1 MRGRCMR
8 WRRGR
13 EKVAG
18 MSGQERVREEGDCS
32 PKLQRVEEGEAEWT
46 PPDCPWLGS
55 VTLESW

>member
-1 MRGRCMR
+1 
-8 WRRGR
+8 
-13 EKVAG
+13 